1 MSDLIQQIASDLQKQ
16 IERFEQKVSVR
27 ESGIVLEV
35 GKDVVRV
42 QGLAN
47 VKARELGQFE
57 NGVMGMALPLLHKLD
72 ALRADF
78 HSIDTCCGR
87 EWVRQ
92 ALQ

>member
-16 IERFEQKVSVR
+16 IEQFEPKGGVR
-27 ESGIVLEV
+27 EIGIGLEV

-57 NGVMGMALPLLHKLD
+57 NGVMGMAFNLEKHNE
-72 ALRADF
+72 R
-78 HSIDTCCGR
+78 ITVTG
-87 EWVRQ
+87 
-92 ALQ
+92 

>member
-57 NGVMGMALPLLHKLD
+57 NGVMGMAFNLEKHNE
-72 ALRADF
+72 R
-78 HSIDTCCGR
+78 ITVTG
-87 EWVRQ
+87 
-92 ALQ
+92 

>member
-1 MSDLIQQIASDLQKQ
+1 ML
-16 IERFEQKVSVR
+16 R
-27 ESGIVLEV
+27 EFTRVGI
-35 GKDVVRV
+35 
-42 QGLAN
+42 
-47 VKARELGQFE
+47 E

-92 ALQ
+92 ALQLEDLVGQTPLQFVLGCLFHNKASLR